1 MGNGRT
7 GRQVRREICGGRMI
21 PFWKSLKF
29 WEAATYVVA
38 ALVAYFT
45 SYQLEAGVLLLLV
58 LTVLRLIGIV
68 PELRAKGLL

>member
-1 MGNGRT
+1 
-7 GRQVRREICGGRMI
+7 MI

-45 SYQLEAGVLLLLV
+45 QYQLEAGVLLLLV
-58 LTVLRLIGIV
+58 LTVLRLVGV
-68 PELRAKGLL
+68 TPELRAKGLL

>member
-1 MGNGRT
+1 
-7 GRQVRREICGGRMI
+7 MI

-45 SYQLEAGVLLLLV
+45 QYQLEAATLLLLV
-58 LTVLRLIGIV
+58 LTVLRLAGV
-68 PELRAKGLL
+68 NPELRTKGLL

>member
-1 MGNGRT
+1 
-7 GRQVRREICGGRMI
+7 MI

-45 SYQLEAGVLLLLV
+45 QYQLEAGVLLLLV
-58 LTVLRLIGIV
+58 LTVLRLAGV
-68 PELRAKGLL
+68 NPELRAKGLL

>member
-1 MGNGRT
+1 
-7 GRQVRREICGGRMI
+7 MI

-58 LTVLRLIGIV
+58 LTVLRLVGVV

>member
-1 MGNGRT
+1 
-7 GRQVRREICGGRMI
+7 MI